1 MVGYS
6 AFRLY
11 DNECN
16 LLCEKYSYIEYY
28 QLSDGSYIGIGKIDY
43 PEHQSPLICRD
54 ENGEIL
60 PGGLWFVDENGN
72 ETETGSMFMKK
83 AYFFSTNQV
92 EKIQPIKRVSA
103 AEMIGRPQTIQ
114 INRKKRKTQTTK
126 SRV

>member
-1 MVGYS
+1 MAITNNQIVFTAWCELVAAGIIDESETIHTFDYWKKAGYIVK
-6 AFRLY
+6 RG
-11 DNECN
+11 
-16 LLCEKYSYIEYY
+16 EKAITALMIWKHGTKK
-28 QLSDGSYIGIGKIDY
+28 Q
-43 PEHQSPLICRD
+43 
-54 ENGEIL
+54 
-60 PGGLWFVDENGN
+60 VDENGN

-114 INRKKRKTQTTK
+114 INRKKRKTQTTS